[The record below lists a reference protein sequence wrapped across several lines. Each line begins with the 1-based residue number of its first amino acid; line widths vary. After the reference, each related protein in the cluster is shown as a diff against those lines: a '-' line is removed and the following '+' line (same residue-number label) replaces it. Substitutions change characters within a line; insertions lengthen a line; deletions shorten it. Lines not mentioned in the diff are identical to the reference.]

1 MPSSVLRIDLNA
13 DLGESTHQRP
23 LPGQEALFPY
33 LSSCNIAC
41 GFHGGD
47 PLFIEQAIRQA
58 IAHGLRIGAHPSYPD
73 RANFGRKPMPLPP
86 ERLQAEV
93 RYQVAAL
100 KSMAESLG
108 GRLSYVK
115 PHGALYNQMAFDEPT
130 ARPVLA
136 AVKEIDTDL
145 ALMGL
150 AGSPL
155 QKWAASA
162 GLRFIAEAFA
172 EQDPDNATTYA
183 ENAARYKDALR
194 ATLEPL
200 LNAVDEVPQ
209 GQRWLVTCEGA
220 FSYLARDMGLQE
232 LYLWPMNA
240 DQVGTPQQVRSVI
253 DGVRHNNIPVVFCE
267 STVNTSPAEQVAR
280 ETGAAYGGVLYVD
293 SLSNEDGPVPTYL
306 DLLRVTTQTVAD
318 GLTSAAN

>member
-1 MPSSVLRIDLNA
+1 MPSRLLRIDINC
-13 DLGESTHQRP
+13 DLGESTHQCP
-23 LPGQEALFPY
+23 LPDQAALFPY

-73 RANFGRKPMPLPP
+73 RLNFGRKPMPLPP

-100 KSMAESLG
+100 KGMVESLG

-172 EQDPDNATTYA
+172 DRRYTKHGRLASRAREGAVLLSPEVVVEQAHRIITGQPV
-183 ENAARYKDALR
+183 
-194 ATLEPL
+194 ATL
-200 LNAVDEVPQ
+200 D
-209 GQRWLVTCEGA
+209 GA
-220 FSYLARDMGLQE
+220 SITIQA
-232 LYLWPMNA
+232 
-240 DQVGTPQQVRSVI
+240 
-253 DGVRHNNIPVVFCE
+253 
-267 STVNTSPAEQVAR
+267 
-280 ETGAAYGGVLYVD
+280 D
-293 SLSNEDGPVPTYL
+293 SLCLHGDHPQAIAIAQAINTHFRRHGI
-306 DLLRVTTQTVAD
+306 QK
-318 GLTSAAN
+318 SA